1 MEVVSSSLAPDMP
14 MLLRSLMQRRVP
26 HILTI
31 YLAASWGVVQ
41 FVDFAVEEFLLSPHW
56 TRVSLIA
63 LLLLLPS
70 VVVLGWFRGK
80 PGRERETLA
89 KTEKIGIP
97 ANLVLCAAVLWVLFA
112 GEDLGAATTSVTV
125 ETEDGETI
133 ERIVPKSEFRKRTA
147 LFPFDPGPGLGEED
161 GWMAYML
168 PSALQYDLMP
178 DDFFEPIPYVLFGQR
193 LLELGF
199 PDLLNVPL
207 ALKREVSEQLHAEF
221 IAGGTIDWTGDRYRL
236 TLRVHEVATGSLVGE
251 TAHEG
256 PDPLSLVDALSLD
269 AKGMLKI
276 PARDGIE
283 DLPVRER
290 FTESD
295 EAMEEFGRALEKMV
309 AELDLQTA
317 LQHLRT
323 ATSLDPTFAVAQ
335 YTLATVLLLT
345 ASPPG
350 EAVTSMQAAL
360 DNLYRVPERARF
372 VIKSDYYFLTQQ
384 TDKAW
389 SVVEMWVE
397 LYPEDLQA
405 LRNYL
410 LVQRLRGD
418 WQGMLTTLGTMYR
431 LSPHD
436 ANLLRA
442 MADVH
447 LELGNDDEALS
458 VLSDYLTEFPE
469 DHAALV
475 SLAGIHRRH
484 GEHDVAREHLERAT
498 MLQPRLPE
506 LVVELAS
513 LNVEVGRFGDAFEG
527 YERAMDLARTPAQ
540 RASVLAALKRYYSL
554 RGESENTIRTAARW
568 EEDASRFMVPA
579 TVIPVRFSDI
589 VTLFDLGRVDDGV
602 ALFQKL
608 SAKVEPP
615 LSDYMVPRLAIY
627 VALETE
633 GIEAAREAHSH
644 AVEVAET
651 NQFGVILPRLMSDLG
666 RIEERAGDY
675 EAAIESYRAAMELDP
690 GGNLHRQVGRVLRKA
705 GRLDEA
711 ESELREALR
720 RVPAHPRTHLEMA
733 LLLEVRGD
741 TAGAVEHLG
750 SALAAWENADESFEP
765 AREAREK
772 LAELGG

>member
-1 MEVVSSSLAPDMP
+1 M
-14 MLLRSLMQRRVP
+14 
-26 HILTI
+26 
-31 YLAASWGVVQ
+31 
-41 FVDFAVEEFLLSPHW
+41 
-56 TRVSLIA
+56 
-63 LLLLLPS
+63 LLLLPS

-97 ANLVLCAAVLWVLFA
+97 EVLRVLFA
-112 GEDLGAATTSVTV
+112 LGAATTSVTV
-125 ETEDGETI
+125 ETEDGETV
-133 ERIVPKSEFRKRTA
+133 ERVIPKSEFRKRTA
-147 LFPFDPGPGLGEED
+147 LFPLDPGPGLGEED
-161 GWMAYML
+161 GWMAYVM
-168 PSALQYDLMP
+168 PFALQYDLMP
-178 DDFFEPIPYVLFGQR
+178 DDFFEPISYELFSQR

-221 IAGGTIDWTGDRYRL
+221 ITGGTIDRTGDLYRM

-295 EAMEEFGRALEKMV
+295 EAMEEYGRALEMMV
-309 AELDLQTA
+309 VEPDLQTA
-317 LQHLRT
+317 LQHLRN

-335 YTLATVLLLT
+335 YTLATALLLNS
-345 ASPPG
+345 SPPG

-372 VIKSDYYFLTQQ
+372 LIKADYYFLTQQ

-397 LYPEDLQA
+397 LYPEDLMA

-410 LVQRLRGD
+410 FVQQVRGD
-418 WQGMLTTLGTMYR
+418 WEGMLATLGTMYR
-431 LSPHD
+431 LSPED
-436 ANLLRA
+436 ASLLRA
-442 MADVH
+442 MAEVH
-447 LELGNDDEALS
+447 LELGDDDEALS

-475 SLAGIHRRH
+475 SLAGIHRRR

-513 LNVEVGRFGDAFEG
+513 LNVEVGRFDDAFDG

-540 RASVLAALKRYYSL
+540 RASVLADLKHYYGL
-554 RGESENTIRTAARW
+554 RGESENTIRTAIRW
-568 EEDASRFMVPA
+568 EEEASRFMVPA
-579 TVIPVRFSDI
+579 TIMRVRFNDI
-589 VTLFDLGRVDDGV
+589 VTYFDLGRVDEGV
-602 ALFQKL
+602 ALFEEL

-615 LSDYMVPRLAIY
+615 LSDFRVPRLAIY

-644 AVEVAET
+644 AVEVAEA
-651 NQFGVILPRLMSDLG
+651 NQFGVLLPRLMGDLG
-666 RIEERAGDY
+666 RIEERAGDH
-675 EAAIESYRAAMELDP
+675 EAALESYRAAMELDP

-720 RVPAHPRTHLEMA
+720 RVPAHPRTHFEMA
-733 LLLEVRGD
+733 LLQEARGD
-741 TAGAVEHLG
+741 TAGAVEHLQT
-750 SALAAWENADESFEP
+750 ALLAWENADEDFAP
-765 AREAREK
+765 AQEAREM

>member
-1 MEVVSSSLAPDMP
+1 M
-14 MLLRSLMQRRVP
+14 
-26 HILTI
+26 
-31 YLAASWGVVQ
+31 
-41 FVDFAVEEFLLSPHW
+41 
-56 TRVSLIA
+56 
-63 LLLLLPS
+63 
-70 VVVLGWFRGK
+70 K
-80 PGRERETLA
+80 GRT
-89 KTEKIGIP
+89 P
-97 ANLVLCAAVLWVLFA
+97 C
-112 GEDLGAATTSVTV
+112 
-125 ETEDGETI
+125 
-133 ERIVPKSEFRKRTA
+133 
-147 LFPFDPGPGLGEED
+147 
-161 GWMAYML
+161 
-168 PSALQYDLMP
+168 
-178 DDFFEPIPYVLFGQR
+178 
-193 LLELGF
+193 
-199 PDLLNVPL
+199 
-207 ALKREVSEQLHAEF
+207 
-221 IAGGTIDWTGDRYRL
+221 
-236 TLRVHEVATGSLVGE
+236 
-251 TAHEG
+251 
-256 PDPLSLVDALSLD
+256 
-269 AKGMLKI
+269 
-276 PARDGIE
+276 
-283 DLPVRER
+283 
-290 FTESD
+290 
-295 EAMEEFGRALEKMV
+295 
-309 AELDLQTA
+309 
-317 LQHLRT
+317 RT

-410 LVQRLRGD
+410 LVQQLRGD

-475 SLAGIHRRH
+475 SLAGIHRRR

-579 TVIPVRFSDI
+579 TIMRVRFSDI
-589 VTLFDLGRVDDGV
+589 VTYFDLGRVDDGV

-615 LSDYMVPRLAIY
+615 L
-627 VALETE
+627 
-633 GIEAAREAHSH
+633 
-644 AVEVAET
+644 
-651 NQFGVILPRLMSDLG
+651 SDLG

-711 ESELREALR
+711 EAELREALR
-720 RVPAHPRTHLEMA
+720 SVPAHPRTHLEMA